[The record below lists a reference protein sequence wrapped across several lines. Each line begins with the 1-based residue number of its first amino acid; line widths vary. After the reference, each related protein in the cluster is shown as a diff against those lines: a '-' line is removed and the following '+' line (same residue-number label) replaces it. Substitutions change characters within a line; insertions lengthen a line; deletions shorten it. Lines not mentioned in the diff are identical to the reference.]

1 VLKQRR
7 ERKIVGR
14 SAHKRNEIQPT
25 TSKMILRI
33 LLLVMV
39 AILPL
44 APQTEAFSI
53 RIPNTRTPKCSLS
66 SSFGTI
72 TRLPTVLSAKQKTG
86 NDKDDDEDDDYYT
99 TSNQEEL
106 LPPMDLPSD
115 ERPLYS
121 REELERLTVPQLK
134 QQLRLRG
141 LRVSGRKAE
150 LVHRLFDGMAGR
162 TAATPS
168 SSTTPISTENTEFLS
183 AEEAAAQKVQRA
195 RELAKSTGK
204 ELVDV
209 TAYLDEEDQGK
220 QFKSSNTKKT
230 PAADDD
236 NDNDDNEVSEEE
248 AATTEVWGAQ
258 ARLGLSDENDNRKIV
273 DSLSRTI
280 MEFQGSNQTFT
291 TARVFATRDALKPF
305 LEGGRCKGEIR
316 TTGKA
321 EDRLHEIQTRRERE
335 AARPIRAE
343 DTVGLDEGDENRLLT
358 DVVLNR
364 DYSDW
369 GKFTATGAQL
379 SAQEVQGVL
388 LLTDVYGAFNEDTT
402 VLAETIA
409 FECQPVVVMI
419 PDLFRGNPWTGP
431 TDGVNEQGQ
440 TYEEWRATHSDLRVS
455 VDIRAAAACL
465 RETYGVSSV
474 VVFGTCYGGGR
485 ALEAASGWFDS
496 IHDVDGTTVG
506 PPPVDP
512 TVAIAWYPTRYNPAE
527 LFGAQHRGR
536 DKTVADG
543 SKRRMAI
550 MGVFAENDT
559 IPGAT
564 AADAARLKALLE
576 EDDRVVD
583 HMVKVFPGQEHG
595 FAHIGLSQRQTV
607 LQDDDLERFVD
618 EEFGGTGRLSVA
630 DGEAEVACL
639 LSTAFMETY
648 SRVFLPTV
656 GPPISLD
663 EQEVEWGKQLG
674 MKDLNEF
681 KDRDIRSEIQ
691 DAIEN
696 FVEEPL
702 QSGPRIDPTDKDQE
716 EQLMELLRSMEDPS
730 TKGPLKIENDD
741 DLATIYGKLTSSD
754 ENFQIF

>member
-1 VLKQRR
+1 MLEERHERR
-7 ERKIVGR
+7 IVIR
-14 SAHKRNEIQPT
+14 RAQKKDIMQSIRTI
-25 TSKMILRI
+25 IF
-33 LLLVMV
+33 LLLTLQVIMV
-39 AILPL
+39 AVLPL
-44 APQTEAFSI
+44 LPQTEAFSI
-53 RIPNTRTPKCSLS
+53 LVPNTATSEV
-66 SSFGTI
+66 SFSAFVRPS
-72 TRLPTVLSAKQKTG
+72 RLPSSLSAKTRQTG
-86 NDKDDDEDDDYYT
+86 GDDKDDEGEGEDNYT
-99 TSNQEEL
+99 NHEEL

-121 REELERLTVPQLK
+121 LEELQRLTVPQLK

-150 LVHRLFDGMAGR
+150 LVHRLFAGMVGR
-162 TAATPS
+162 TAVAS
-168 SSTTPISTENTEFLS
+168 SDTTAAAENTEFLS
-183 AEEAAAQKVQRA
+183 AEDAAAQKVQRA
-195 RELAKSTGK
+195 REIAKSRGK
-204 ELVDV
+204 EFVDV
-209 TAYLDEEDQGK
+209 TAYLDEEDQGR
-220 QFKSSNTKKT
+220 QIKSFNAEKKSIS
-230 PAADDD
+230 DV
-236 NDNDDNEVSEEE
+236 DNEVSEEE
-248 AATTEVWGAQ
+248 MATTEVWGAQ
-258 ARLGLSDENDNRKIV
+258 ARLGLSDENDSRPIV
-273 DSLSRTI
+273 DSLSRTV
-280 MEFQGSNQTFT
+280 MEFRGSNQTYV
-291 TARVFATRDALKPF
+291 TARVIATRDALKPF
-305 LEGGRCKGEIR
+305 LEGGRRKGENR
-316 TTGKA
+316 TLSKTEEKL
-321 EDRLHEIQTRRERE
+321 REIQTRRERE

-369 GKFTATGAQL
+369 GKYTATGAQL

-388 LLTDVYGAFNEDTT
+388 LLTDVHGAFNEDTT

-419 PDLFRGNPWTGP
+419 PDLFRGHPWTGP
-431 TDGVNEQGQ
+431 SNGVNDQGQ
-440 TYEEWRATHSDLRVS
+440 TYEEWRATHNDLRVS

-496 IHDVDGTTVG
+496 IHDVDGRTVG

-512 TVAIAWYPTRYNPAE
+512 TVAVAWYPTRYNAPE
-527 LFGAQHRGR
+527 LFGARHSGR

-543 SKRRMAI
+543 SRRRMAI
-550 MGVFAENDT
+550 MGVFAEKDT

-583 HMVKVFPGQEHG
+583 HMVKVFPGQDHG
-595 FAHIGLSQRQTV
+595 FAHIGLGQRQSV
-607 LQDDDLERFVD
+607 SQDDFERFVD
-618 EEFGGTGRLSVA
+618 EEFGGTGRLSIA

-663 EQEVEWGKQLG
+663 EQEVEWGKQLS

-681 KDRDIRSEIQ
+681 RKRDIRREIQ
-691 DAIEN
+691 DSIEN

-730 TKGPLKIENDD
+730 TKGPLKIEDDD